1 MTVVALLRHAETAW
15 NAEGRIQGQTDV
27 PLSDAGRAAARAT
40 KLPAACRGMRVVTSP
55 LLRCVETAALLG
67 FPNAP
72 REPRLMEMDWGAW
85 QGGLL
90 KDLRESLGQSFRENE
105 DRGLDFRPPGGES
118 PRDVMR
124 RASAW
129 LKEQREPTLAIT
141 HRGVIRVV
149 LAAATGWDML
159 GRPPAKLDR
168 AAVQLFEVDGRANIR
183 VKQLNVGGSG
193 SDPELRQ

>member
-27 PLSDAGRAAARAT
+27 PLSDAGRAAVRAT

-193 SDPELRQ
+193 SDPEFQQ